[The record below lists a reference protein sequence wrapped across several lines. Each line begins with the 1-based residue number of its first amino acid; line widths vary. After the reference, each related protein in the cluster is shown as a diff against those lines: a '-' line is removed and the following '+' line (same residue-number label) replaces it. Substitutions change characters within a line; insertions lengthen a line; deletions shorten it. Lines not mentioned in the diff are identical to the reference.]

1 MLRRTRRHPEKRD
14 SNMLRYVLGAIL
26 VVAVLGVGLLWYRT
40 ENHAPVL
47 AKIERSLSNDRLSS
61 AIVE

>member
-1 MLRRTRRHPEKRD
+1 
-14 SNMLRYVLGAIL
+14 MLRYVLGAIL